1 MKITEK
7 LLEVFIEQANDD
19 IVSKV
24 QAQRDAIEGL
34 DGGGCITDFER
45 EVYKLQ
51 INQLQGRI
59 DAYNGLLLMLRRDGN
74 YGE

>member
-19 IVSKV
+19 IVSRV
-24 QAQRDAIEGL
+24 QAQRDAG
-34 DGGGCITDFER
+34 DCITDFER
-45 EVYKLQ
+45 EVHKLQ

-74 YGE
+74 YGG